1 MNQWVFVWA
10 AYGVTLAGTLGVT
23 CWAWMSMRSAEKAA
37 QR

>member
-10 AYGVTLAGTLGVT
+10 AYGVTLVGTLGVAL
-23 CWAWMSMRSAEKAA
+23 WAWMSMRSAEKAA